1 MRAPN
6 APAWLTARPI
16 AHRGL
21 HDAAKGVIENTA
33 SAARAAIEAGFAIEC
48 DVQMSADGEIFV
60 FHDEALD
67 RLTDAS
73 GLLIEKTAAEIKRVR
88 ITPPVPSLLPG
99 LAAARP
105 APHPCP
111 LPARG
116 ERGSHFPTF
125 AELLG
130 LVAGRTPIV
139 CELKSRFDRDWRI
152 ADRIVAFAET
162 YQGPLAFKSFDPDL
176 VAYLRL
182 RWPLLGPPGAPARSG
197 SSPRRPT
204 TAQAGT
210 FSATSRSA
218 IARTGKN

>member
-1 MRAPN
+1 
-6 APAWLTARPI
+6 
-16 AHRGL
+16 
-21 HDAAKGVIENTA
+21 
-33 SAARAAIEAGFAIEC
+33 
-48 DVQMSADGEIFV
+48 MSADGEIFV

-88 ITPPVPSLLPG
+88 ITPPVPSLLPACG
-99 LAAARP
+99 EKARP
-105 APHPCP
+105 SP
-111 LPARG
+111 LPSPRTRG
-116 ERGSHFPTF
+116 EGVALPTF

-176 VAYLRL
+176 VAYLRM
-182 RWPLLGPPGAPARSG
+182 RWPLLGPPGDPARSG

-204 TAQAGT
+204 TAQAGI